1 MKKNYNSGKRK
12 ENMDRETFL
21 RELRIALQGQISQV
35 KVNEN
40 LAYYENYIIEQSRK
54 GRTEE
59 QVIEELG
66 NPRLIAKTIIDTT
79 DVLYNSS
86 QWEEEKETEQ
96 NVYGN
101 EKGFHFN
108 FDEKTGWDIR
118 YGKFKINSWYGYV
131 IIACLVILILV
142 IIARTAIIL
151 LPILVP
157 VLLAGA
163 IIYFLFSGNRK

>member
-1 MKKNYNSGKRK
+1 
-12 ENMDRETFL
+12 MDRETFL

-40 LAYYENYIIEQSRK
+40 LAYYENYIMEQSRK

-86 QWEEEKETEQ
+86 QWEEERETEQ
-96 NVYGN
+96 NAYGN
-101 EKGFHFN
+101 KKGFHFN
-108 FDEKTGWDIR
+108 FDEKKGWDIR
-118 YGKFKINSWYGYV
+118 YGKFKINSWYGYA
-131 IIACLVILILV
+131 IIAFLVILILV

-151 LPILVP
+151 LPVLIP